1 MAGLTQRQ
9 RGQLDDEGYVV
20 VADVLDRERDIPPLI
35 EEYAQVP
42 DSIARRFVAEGTIA
56 ATYQELA
63 FCDRLVR
70 IGAESRRSLSGHF
83 DISLPQT
90 GVRIDTP
97 IHLGPAVFALLTNPR
112 LLDVVE
118 SVIGPEI
125 YANPVQHVRM
135 KLPARVLTVGS
146 SGGLNA
152 RIPWHHDNGVA
163 LPEADEATILTIWM
177 PLTEATVENGCLQ
190 VIPRSHLGDLAQHCP
205 RPRGAEI
212 PVRLIDTAAAV
223 PLPMCPGSVLLMHQR
238 TTHSSLDNL
247 SADQVRISF
256 DLRYQ
261 PIGQP
266 TGRPAFPDFVA
277 RSAAHPESV
286 LRDAEAWARL
296 WLNARERLAALDN
309 PAFNRWKAGVGACA

>member
-1 MAGLTQRQ
+1 M
-9 RGQLDDEGYVV
+9 
-20 VADVLDRERDIPPLI
+20 
-35 EEYAQVP
+35 
-42 DSIARRFVAEGTIA
+42 
-56 ATYQELA
+56 
-63 FCDRLVR
+63 R
-70 IGAESRRSLSGHF
+70 IGAV
-83 DISLPQT
+83 SLPRT

-118 SVIGPEI
+118 SVTGPEI
-125 YANPVQHVRM
+125 YADPVQHVRM

-146 SGGLNA
+146 SDGLNA

-266 TGRPAFPDFVA
+266 TGRPAFPGFVA

-296 WLNARERLAALDN
+296 WLDAREHLAALDN